1 MFGLVIFLHVLV
13 CVVLIIIVLF
23 QQPQKGGVAGV
34 FGGGDSFFGGGG
46 AAPFMARLT
55 SGIAILF
62 MITSLAL
69 VLLSAR
75 RNTPA
80 TQRTSPRAT
89 QPAPTQQ
96 SPLPSGTEIP
106 QTTPGGK

>member
-13 CVVLIIIVLF
+13 SVVLIIIVLF

-34 FGGGDSFFGGGG
+34 FGGGDTFFGGGG

-55 SGIAILF
+55 TGLAVMF

-69 VLLSAR
+69 VLISAR
-75 RNTPA
+75 RVRPA
-80 TQRTSPRAT
+80 GATSPRT
-89 QPAPTQQ
+89 TEQAPTQQ
-96 SPLPSGTEIP
+96 EPLPTGTEIP
-106 QTTPGGK
+106 QPTPGGR